1 MTTSHGPSPAVSR
14 VPEDRTERLEL
25 YKPTGLDTEDLHRL
39 YSDERTWRHLPSGR
53 FETFE
58 QTLEQLSIW
67 ESSWASGLGAWVAH
81 HAGRM
86 VGHGGCALRD
96 GGFWNLGYRFA
107 PEAQGHGFASEL
119 SARAVQRAR
128 QLRPEVPVVAYL
140 LEHNAASAAVAR
152 KTGLTQ
158 RFRGPDAGN
167 PDPEAVR
174 VVYADRDLT
183 DRQLAA
189 IMR

>member
-1 MTTSHGPSPAVSR
+1 MHISTESSPAADR

-25 YKPTGLDTEDLHRL
+25 YRPSALDAEDLHRV

-58 QTLEQLSIW
+58 ETLKQLRIW
-67 ESSWASGLGAWVAH
+67 ESSWDVGLGAWVAH

-86 VGHGGCALRD
+86 VGHGGCAVKE
-96 GGFWNLGYRFA
+96 GEFWNLGYRFA
-107 PEAQGHGFASEL
+107 PEAQGRGFASEL
-119 SARAVQRAR
+119 SARAVERAR
-128 QLRPEVPVVAYL
+128 QLRPEIPVVAYL
-140 LEHNAASAAVAR
+140 LEHNVASAAVAR
-152 KTGLTQ
+152 NTGLTE

-167 PDPEAVR
+167 PDPEAIR
-174 VVYADRDLT
+174 VVYADRELT